1 MTDQE
6 WTPRSALFVFVGL
19 VPRES
24 ERDTIWRTPR
34 FDMSVRRDDAEM
46 DERFIREAGRAGEI
60 ARLSEPVLNELGC
73 SLVRVKVSS
82 RDGGTVQIMVERT
95 DREISIEDCSAIS
108 RRISPLLDAHDP
120 FSGGYRLEVSSPG
133 IDRPLVR
140 PRDFE
145 TWNGY
150 EAKIELKE
158 LIDGRKR
165 FRGRIEGFEEG
176 EVRLQLALDEETD
189 PITVGFPLTLI
200 AEAKLVFS
208 DELLQAAAK
217 T

>member
-1 MTDQE
+1 MSIRLDDE
-6 WTPRSALFVFVGL
+6 AMNRRFV
-19 VPRES
+19 S
-24 ERDTIWRTPR
+24 
-34 FDMSVRRDDAEM
+34 
-46 DERFIREAGRAGEI
+46 EAGRAGEI
-60 ARLSEPVLNELGC
+60 ARLSEPVLEELGF
-73 SLVRVKVSS
+73 SLVRVKVSD

-95 DREISIEDCSAIS
+95 DREIGIEDCTAIS
-108 RRISPLLDAHDP
+108 RRLSPLLDAFDP
-120 FSGGYRLEVSSPG
+120 FPGGYRLEVSSPG

-145 TWNGY
+145 TWSGH

-165 FRGRIEGFEEG
+165 FRGLIEGFDEG
-176 EVRLQLALDEETD
+176 EVRIQLELDGESD
-189 PITVGFPLTLI
+189 PTIVGFPLTLI

-208 DELLQAAAK
+208 DELLQASGK

>member
-1 MTDQE
+1 
-6 WTPRSALFVFVGL
+6 
-19 VPRES
+19 
-24 ERDTIWRTPR
+24 
-34 FDMSVRRDDAEM
+34 MSVRRDDAEM